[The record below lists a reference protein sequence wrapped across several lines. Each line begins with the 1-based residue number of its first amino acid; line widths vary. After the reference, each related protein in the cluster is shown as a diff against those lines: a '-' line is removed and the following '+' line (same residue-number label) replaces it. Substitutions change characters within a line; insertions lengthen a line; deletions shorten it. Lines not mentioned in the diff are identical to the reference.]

1 MKITKHIAF
10 FYREDRLNY
19 LSQMIQA
26 ANTYPFYTD
35 IYIHT
40 NVLFD
45 TDTLEKPT
53 NGKVFL
59 IGHNLTKK
67 DPMRL
72 PWYVRPLMEAQKDA
86 YDIFIYVEDDIL
98 IPRSAIDYWL
108 KYKDICIRN
117 DCNLGFFRMETDS
130 EGKEYISD
138 LHNEHSVS
146 QQLNKICNIERQP
159 FVINDVN
166 PYVAFWI
173 YDQNEFKRFLESPAW
188 DVSTLLK
195 WYDDRA
201 ACAIGMHFIRNPDF
215 RIYKHTVLPLT
226 PLFRVYPDARVY
238 HIPSNYVD
246 VPYCYFATLLFDEAL
261 PRKQDEIVTPK
272 MTIERKHARLIRTG
286 KVSPTQ

>member
-40 NVLFD
+40 NVIFD
-45 TDTLEKPT
+45 VDSLATPT

-59 IGHNLTKK
+59 VGHDTTKK

-72 PWYVRPLMEAQKDA
+72 PWYVRPMMEVQQDS

-108 KYKDICIRN
+108 KYKDLCIRN
-117 DCNLGFFRMETDS
+117 GCNLGFFRMETDS
-130 EGKEYISD
+130 EGTEYVSD
-138 LHNEHSVS
+138 LHNEQCIS
-146 QQLNKICNIERQP
+146 QQLDKICTLEDTH
-159 FVINDVN
+159 FVINDIN

-173 YDQNEFKRFLESPAW
+173 YDQQEFKRFLKSPAW
-188 DVSTLLK
+188 DVSTLLQ
-195 WYDDRA
+195 WYDERA
-201 ACAIGMHFIRNPDF
+201 AAAIGMHFIRNPNF
-215 RIYKHTVLPLT
+215 RLYAHTILPLT
-226 PLFRVYPDARVY
+226 PMFRVNPDCRVY

-246 VPYCYFATLLFDEAL
+246 APYCFFATLRLEEAL
-261 PRKQDEIVTPK
+261 PLRPEEIVTPDAALG
-272 MTIERKHARLIRTG
+272 RKHFRLNRKNGTH
-286 KVSPTQ
+286 

>member
-26 ANTYPFYTD
+26 ANSYPFYTD

-45 TDTLEKPT
+45 IDSLETKPT
-53 NGKVFL
+53 NGQVFL
-59 IGHNLTKK
+59 IGHDLSKK

-72 PWYVRPLMEAQKDA
+72 PWYVRPLMKAQEDA

-98 IPRSAIDYWL
+98 IPRAAIEYWL
-108 KYKDICIRN
+108 KYKDLAIRN
-117 DCNLGFFRMETDS
+117 KCNLGFFRMETDS
-130 EGKEYISD
+130 DGVEYITD
-138 LHNEHSVS
+138 LANEHVLSE
-146 QQLNKICNIERQP
+146 QLNKVINLEGTS
-159 FVINDVN
+159 FAINDVN

-173 YDQNEFKRFLESPAW
+173 YDQNEFKRFLQSSVW
-188 DVSTLLK
+188 DVSTLLT

-201 ACAIGMHFIRNPDF
+201 AAAIGMHFIRNPDF
-215 RIYKHTVLPLT
+215 RLYNHTVLPLT
-226 PLFRVYPDARVY
+226 HMFRVIPECRVY

-246 VPYCYFATLLFDEAL
+246 VPYCFFATLLFDEAL
-261 PRKQDEIVTPK
+261 PLKEDELVHPSKAIQ
-272 MTIERKHARLIRTG
+272 RKHERLNRKNGTHQ
-286 KVSPTQ
+286 S